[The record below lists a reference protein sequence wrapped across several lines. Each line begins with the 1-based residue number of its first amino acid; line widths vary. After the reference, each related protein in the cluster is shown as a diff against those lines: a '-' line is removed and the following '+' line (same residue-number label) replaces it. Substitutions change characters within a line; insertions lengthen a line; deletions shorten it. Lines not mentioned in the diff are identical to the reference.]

1 MAMVEREFRMKR
13 DTGGRNDKG
22 NQVLEIR
29 ENTSVIQREHII
41 KKKTKTGRTPYNQG
55 QEPIVC
61 ALGSSELPTGFEL
74 PSIHTLK
81 RFPRTS

>member
-41 KKKTKTGRTPYNQG
+41 KKKKQNWENPIQPRARTNCVCTG
-55 QEPIVC
+55 
-61 ALGSSELPTGFEL
+61 
-74 PSIHTLK
+74 
-81 RFPRTS
+81 